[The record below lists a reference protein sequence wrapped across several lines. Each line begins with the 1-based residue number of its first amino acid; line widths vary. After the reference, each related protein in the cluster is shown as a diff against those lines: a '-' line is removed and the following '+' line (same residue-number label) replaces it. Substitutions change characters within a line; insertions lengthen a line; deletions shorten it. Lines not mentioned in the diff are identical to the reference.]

1 MDKNIARLRRAKTT
15 RSHIRDL
22 GVARLSVL
30 RSGQHIYAQVFT
42 ADGSK
47 VLASASTV
55 QADVR
60 EGLKNGK
67 NSDAAARVGKLI
79 AERAKAAGIEKVA
92 FDRSG
97 YRYHGRRHPRGP
109 ADRRARQG
117 RRHREG
123 RVRPLRLRVSRP
135 RQGAGRC
142 RARGGPPVL
151 TGYQHGTSSSE
162 DAG

>member
-22 GVARLSVL
+22 GVARLTVL

-55 QADVR
+55 QTDVR
-60 EGLKNGK
+60 EGLKSGK
-67 NSDAAARVGKLI
+67 NSEAASRVGKLI
-79 AERAKAAGIEKVA
+79 AERALAAGVEKVA

-97 YRYHGRRHPRGP
+97 YRYHGRIK
-109 ADRRARQG
+109 ALAEAA
-117 RRHREG
+117 REG
-123 RVRPLRLRVSRP
+123 GL
-135 RQGAGRC
+135 QF
-142 RARGGPPVL
+142 
-151 TGYQHGTSSSE
+151 
-162 DAG
+162 

>member
-15 RSHIRDL
+15 RSHIREL

-47 VLASASTV
+47 VLASASTL
-55 QADVR
+55 QTDVK

-67 NSDAAARVGKLI
+67 NSDAASRVGKLI
-79 AERAKAAGIEKVA
+79 AERALAAGIEKVA

-97 YRYHGRRHPRGP
+97 YRYHGRIK
-109 ADRRARQG
+109 ALAEAA
-117 RRHREG
+117 REG
-123 RVRPLRLRVSRP
+123 GLKF
-135 RQGAGRC
+135 
-142 RARGGPPVL
+142 
-151 TGYQHGTSSSE
+151 
-162 DAG
+162 